1 MELPPVAK
9 ITGTNVKEFARCAFA
24 FRKLIPALPNEHS
37 SITWSANIYT
47 AFAGN
52 VTNVSSHVSMQTD
65 LFVFEK
71 QGKYIY
77 IYAGSQVCKLRGLP
91 QNIIFVWWV
100 YWYEKLIHCIVEI
113 IRFIEGS
120 GGEGRG
126 RDRSGKRKI
135 RPISLPSFLSLSLSF
150 LPRYRKLRNN

>member
-77 IYAGSQVCKLRGLP
+77 IRGIASL
-91 QNIIFVWWV
+91 QTSWITAEYYFRLMSL
-100 YWYEKLIHCIVEI
+100 LIRKINSLYRGNNQIYRRV
-113 IRFIEGS
+113 RR
-120 GGEGRG
+120 GGEGE
-126 RDRSGKRKI
+126 RSIGKKKN
-135 RPISLPSFLSLSLSF
+135 SLDFPSFLPF
-150 LPRYRKLRNN
+150 PLPSPPPPISKITE